1 MPGPGEAGRGKLT
14 RTELAT
20 RVEVFTEV
28 QVEVRVDTVSV
39 VQAARSDAAHL
50 GDLPPA
56 HGFPSSVEGFDYAYR
71 ADLPL
76 DIPSDGRF
84 HSIPILACEADA
96 RPYYVTVPREA
107 ADVFR
112 FAEIDNPLGA
122 PLLPG
127 PADIYVGATFLMTAP
142 LRLTPATG
150 IIKLGM
156 GVEQQIKVAR
166 NTAFAEEA
174 AGLMGGT
181 LNLKHDIDIELRN
194 LLRVP
199 AQIEV
204 RERVPVTRDGE
215 EHLKVT
221 ATAKP
226 PWEPYDPPEG
236 SLRGGYAWKVWVQP
250 SEVMH
255 LHAAYSISMPA
266 RMEIATGNRREQ

>member
-1 MPGPGEAGRGKLT
+1 M
-14 RTELAT
+14 ELAAS
-20 RVEVFTEV
+20 VEVFAQLRV
-28 QVEVRVDTVSV
+28 KVRVDSV
-39 VQAARSDAAHL
+39 NVLRAACSEAAQV
-50 GDLPPA
+50 GGLPPA
-56 HGFPSSVEGFDYAYR
+56 YAFPSSVEGFDYAYR
-71 ADLPL
+71 AELPV

-84 HSIPILACEADA
+84 HTIPIVEHETDS

-112 FAEIDNPLGA
+112 FAEIDNPLDA
-122 PLLPG
+122 PLLSG
-127 PADIYVGATFLMTAP
+127 PADIYVGNVFLMTVP
-142 LRLTPATG
+142 LRLTPPKG
-150 IIKLGM
+150 VIRLGM
-156 GVEQQIKVAR
+156 GVEQRIKTAR

-174 AGLMGGT
+174 SGLMGGT
-181 LNLKHDIDIELRN
+181 LNLKHDIAIELRN

-221 ATAKP
+221 ASAKP

-236 SLRGGYAWKVWVQP
+236 LLRGGYAWKVQIQP

-255 LHAAYSISMPA
+255 LHAAYTISMPA
-266 RMEIATGNRREQ
+266 KMEIATGNRRER